1 MRNSPDGEDDIP
13 VNTAWFFM
21 KAVRYINGWII
32 TVILLVIIIVV
43 GVVII
48 TQKAGLGQSLDITTT
63 AERDVI
69 GRIFI
74 GGEVNN
80 PGYYP
85 IFPGDSIDDIIAAAG
100 GLKEG
105 AGLDSVELII
115 CGENSQDIPQKI
127 DINRAEAW
135 LLQALPG
142 VGEVKAQAII
152 EYRQQH
158 GLFRDIN
165 EMKNVPGFGD
175 ISFENIKDFITVN
188 D

>member
-1 MRNSPDGEDDIP
+1 
-13 VNTAWFFM
+13 M
-21 KAVRYINGWII
+21 KAIRSINGWII
-32 TVILLVIIIVV
+32 AVLLLVIIIVA

-48 TQKAGLGQSLDITTT
+48 TQKAGHGQALDITTL
-63 AERDVI
+63 AERETA
-69 GRIFI
+69 GRIYV

-85 IFPGDSIDDIIAAAG
+85 IFTDDKIDDIIAAAG

-105 AGLDSVELII
+105 VSLDNVELAV
-115 CGENSQDIPQKI
+115 CCENSQDIPQKI

-142 VGEVKAQAII
+142 VGEVKAQSII
-152 EYRQQH
+152 DYRRQH
-158 GLFRDIN
+158 GFFRDIN
-165 EMKNVPGFGD
+165 ELKNVPGFGD
-175 ISFENIKDFITVN
+175 LSFESIKDYITVN

>member
-1 MRNSPDGEDDIP
+1 
-13 VNTAWFFM
+13 M
-21 KAVRYINGWII
+21 KADRSIVGW
-32 TVILLVIIIVV
+32 VLAVLLLVAVIIA
-43 GVVII
+43 GSVVIS
-48 TQKAGLGQSLDITTT
+48 QKASSGQAIDIVLGT
-63 AERDVI
+63 EREVTGTI
-69 GRIFI
+69 YV

-85 IFPGDSIDDIIAAAG
+85 IFAGDKLDDIIAAAG

-105 AGLDSVELII
+105 AGLDNIELMV
-115 CGENSQDIPQKI
+115 CWAEDEGAPQKI

-135 LLQALPG
+135 LLEALPG

-152 EYRQQH
+152 EYRTKN

-165 EMKNVPGFGD
+165 ELKQVPGFGD
-175 ISFENIKDFITVN
+175 TSFEQIKDFIAVN

>member
-1 MRNSPDGEDDIP
+1 
-13 VNTAWFFM
+13 VVFM
-21 KAVRYINGWII
+21 KAVKYVNGWI
-32 TVILLVIIIVV
+32 VAVLLLVIIIVA
-43 GVVII
+43 GIVII
-48 TQKAGLGQSLDITTT
+48 TQKAGQGQAIDIATT
-63 AERDVI
+63 AGQEVI
-69 GRIFI
+69 GRIFV

-85 IFPGDSIDDIIAAAG
+85 IFSGDNIDDIIAAAG
-100 GLKEG
+100 GLKKG
-105 AGLDSVELII
+105 AGLDSVELTI
-115 CGENSQDIPQKI
+115 CGESSQDIPQKI

-152 EYRQQH
+152 DYRQQH

-165 EMKNVPGFGD
+165 ELKNVPGFGD
-175 ISFENIKDFITVN
+175 VSFENIRDYITVN

>member
-1 MRNSPDGEDDIP
+1 
-13 VNTAWFFM
+13 M
-21 KAVRYINGWII
+21 KSIRSAGGW
-32 TVILLVIIIVV
+32 VIVVLLLVMMIVA
-43 GVVII
+43 GIVII
-48 TQKAGLGQSLDITTT
+48 TQKAGHGQAIDITTSS
-63 AERDVI
+63 EQEVI
-69 GRIFI
+69 GRIFV

-85 IFPGDSIDDIIAAAG
+85 IFPNDKVDDIIAAAG

-105 AGLDSVELII
+105 AGLDSLELTI
-115 CGENSQDIPQKI
+115 CCENSQDIPQKI
-127 DINRAEAW
+127 NINRAEAW

-152 EYRQQH
+152 EYREEH

-165 EMKNVPGFGD
+165 ELKNVPGFGD
-175 ISFENIKDFITVN
+175 ISFESIKDFITVN

>member
-1 MRNSPDGEDDIP
+1 
-13 VNTAWFFM
+13 M
-21 KAVRYINGWII
+21 KAVRSINGWII
-32 TVILLVIIIVV
+32 AVLLLVIIIIA

-48 TQKAGLGQSLDITTT
+48 TQKAGQGQAIDITAT
-63 AERDVI
+63 AEQEVI
-69 GRIFI
+69 GRIFV

-85 IFPGDSIDDIIAAAG
+85 IFPGDSIDDIVAAAG

-105 AGLDSVELII
+105 ATLDSVELVV
-115 CGENSQDIPQKI
+115 CNENSQDIPQKI

-152 EYRQQH
+152 DYRQQH

-165 EMKNVPGFGD
+165 ELKNVPGFGD
-175 ISFENIKDFITVN
+175 VSFENIKDYITVS

>member
-1 MRNSPDGEDDIP
+1 
-13 VNTAWFFM
+13 M
-21 KAVRYINGWII
+21 KSIRSAGGW
-32 TVILLVIIIVV
+32 VIVVLLLVMMIVA
-43 GVVII
+43 GIVII
-48 TQKAGLGQSLDITTT
+48 TQKAGHGQAIDITTSS
-63 AERDVI
+63 EQEVI
-69 GRIFI
+69 GRIFV

-85 IFPGDSIDDIIAAAG
+85 IFSNDKVDDIIAAAG

-105 AGLDSVELII
+105 AGLDSLELTI
-115 CGENSQDIPQKI
+115 CCENSQDIPQKI
-127 DINRAEAW
+127 NINRAEAW

-152 EYRQQH
+152 EYREEH

-165 EMKNVPGFGD
+165 ELKNVPGFGD
-175 ISFENIKDFITVN
+175 ISFESIKDFITVN

>member
-1 MRNSPDGEDDIP
+1 MGI
-13 VNTAWFFM
+13 FI
-21 KAVRYINGWII
+21 KAVRSVNGWII
-32 TVILLVIIIVV
+32 AVLLLVIIIIAGTVV
-43 GVVII
+43 I
-48 TQKAGLGQSLDITTT
+48 TQKAGQGQAIDITTS
-63 AERDVI
+63 AERETV
-69 GRIFI
+69 GRIYI
-74 GGEVNN
+74 SGEINN

-85 IFPGDSIDDIIAAAG
+85 IFTGDKMDDIIAAAG

-105 AGLDSVELII
+105 AGLDNVELTV
-115 CGENSQDIPQKI
+115 CCESSQDIPQKI

-152 EYRQQH
+152 DYREEH

-165 EMKNVPGFGD
+165 ELKNVPGFGD
-175 ISFENIKDFITVN
+175 ISFENIKDFVTVN

>member
-1 MRNSPDGEDDIP
+1 
-13 VNTAWFFM
+13 M
-21 KAVRYINGWII
+21 KAVRSVNGWII
-32 TVILLVIIIVV
+32 VALLLVIIIVA
-43 GVVII
+43 GIVII
-48 TQKAGLGQSLDITTT
+48 SQKSGRGRALDITTSP
-63 AERDVI
+63 EREAA
-69 GRIFI
+69 GRIYV

-85 IFPGDSIDDIIAAAG
+85 IFSGDTIDDILAAAG
-100 GLKEG
+100 GLKDG
-105 AGLDSVELII
+105 AGLDSVELKV
-115 CGENSQDIPQKI
+115 CCESSRDIPQRI

-152 EYRQQH
+152 EYRRQH

-165 EMKNVPGFGD
+165 ELKNVPGFGD

>member
-1 MRNSPDGEDDIP
+1 
-13 VNTAWFFM
+13 M
-21 KAVRYINGWII
+21 KAVKSINGWI
-32 TVILLVIIIVV
+32 VAVLLLVIIIVA
-43 GVVII
+43 GIVVI
-48 TQKAGLGQSLDITTT
+48 TQKAGHGQAIDITTSI
-63 AERDVI
+63 EHEII

-74 GGEVNN
+74 DGEVNN

-105 AGLDSVELII
+105 AGLDSVELIV
-115 CGENSQDIPQKI
+115 CNDNSQDIPQKI
-127 DINRAEAW
+127 DINRAEVW

-165 EMKNVPGFGD
+165 ELKNVPGFGD
-175 ISFENIKDFITVN
+175 ISFENIKDFISVN